1 MKDTG
6 ISLSDIE
13 IIAETS
19 EQSVIKTKPLYEF
32 ASARDGT
39 HLKNK
44 EIPAYG
50 RSRHSDTVLL
60 GQNGL

>member
-39 HLKNK
+39 HLKK
-44 EIPAYG
+44 QGDAAHG
-50 RSRHSDTVLL
+50 CSRRSDTVLL